1 MTNNNNTQTLGWP
14 SSLEEKRIIATHILA
29 ILPHCRLLGMSV
41 EDVTDDTLVMRLPY
55 QLAIVGNP
63 ETGAVHGGS
72 LTTLMD
78 SASGAAAILSLP
90 EPGLC
95 PTLDLRIDYMNPA
108 RAGEDLLA
116 YARVSRTSKSVVFT
130 ECTVVQAHAE
140 DVVVAKCS
148 ATFMRLEGE
157 AAQKASAAIQA
168 LKASFDNA
176 KKNGGG
182 A

>member
-1 MTNNNNTQTLGWP
+1 MTDNNNTQTSGWP
-14 SSLEEKRIIATHILA
+14 SSLEEKRIIATQILA

-130 ECTVVQAHAE
+130 ECTVVQAHDDA
-140 DVVVAKCS
+140 VVAKCS
-148 ATFMRLEGE
+148 ATFMRLEDD
-157 AAQKASAAIQA
+157 AAKKASAAIQA

-176 KKNGGG
+176 KKNGGK

>member
-1 MTNNNNTQTLGWP
+1 MTDNKDPQVLGWP
-14 SSLEEKRIIATHILA
+14 SSLEERRIVATQILS
-29 ILPHCRLLGMSV
+29 ILPHCRLLGMRV
-41 EDVTDDTLVMRLPY
+41 EEVTADTLVMRLPY

-95 PTLDLRIDYMNPA
+95 PTLDLRIDYMNAA

-116 YARVSRTSKSVVFT
+116 YARVSRTSRSVVFT
-130 ECTVVQAHAE
+130 ECTVVQAHDKA
-140 DVVVAKCS
+140 VVAKCS
-148 ATFMRLEGE
+148 ATFMRLEDE
-157 AAQKASAAIQA
+157 AAKKANAAIRA
-168 LKASFDNA
+168 LKQAATSTQGDTV
-176 KKNGGG
+176 
-182 A
+182 